1 MNDPLDSMNLKHAKF
16 YQNAVRKE
24 PPTQLQ
30 RIWQVVSG
38 FVLIAI
44 LFIPALVIHLVKKVY
59 PWK

>member
-1 MNDPLDSMNLKHAKF
+1 MNLKHAKF